1 VGIPTGYPPDREDLR
16 PPAPL
21 DRYQWY
27 LDTLGMRTVESRA
40 DRRAR
45 TRTELI
51 DAAEALFTANGFHAT
66 SLDAVADTAGYT
78 KGAVYSNFS
87 SKEDLFFAVYERRV
101 ERHIE
106 HVGGLFG
113 EGDDAG
119 EGILRVVTAVGELR
133 RRRADG
139 WMAVFLEFWTH
150 VLRHPEH
157 RARFGELHRRAVEPF
172 VVATERLEAEHG
184 APLAIPPRP
193 LATAMFAMENGIAL
207 ERLTDADA
215 AEADLPVRLV
225 QLLFGALTG
234 DGRGV

>member
-1 VGIPTGYPPDREDLR
+1 
-16 PPAPL
+16 
-21 DRYQWY
+21 
-27 LDTLGMRTVESRA
+27 MRTVESRA
-40 DRRAR
+40 DRQAR

-51 DAAEALFTANGFHAT
+51 DAAEALFAANGFHAT
-66 SLDAVADTAGYT
+66 SLDAVADAAGYT

-101 ERHIE
+101 ERHVE

-113 EGDDAG
+113 EAGDAE
-119 EGILRVVTAVGELR
+119 EGILRVVAAVGELR

-157 RARFGELHRRAVEPF
+157 RARFGELHTRAVEPF
-172 VVATERLEAEHG
+172 VTAAERLEAEHG
-184 APLAIPPRP
+184 TPLAVAPRQ

-207 ERLTDADA
+207 ERLTDPSVAGP
-215 AEADLPVRLV
+215 DLPVRL
-225 QLLFGALTG
+225 LELMFGALVG